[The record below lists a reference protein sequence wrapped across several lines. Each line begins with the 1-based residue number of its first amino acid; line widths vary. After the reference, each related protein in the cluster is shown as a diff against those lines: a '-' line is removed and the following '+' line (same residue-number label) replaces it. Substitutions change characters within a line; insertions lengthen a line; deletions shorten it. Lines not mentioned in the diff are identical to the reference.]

1 MGIGNIVKRLNDVMW
16 KDDGVAGDAQRL
28 EQIVWILFLKVYDD
42 KENYGNFMI
51 LILNQYYQK
60 N

>member
-1 MGIGNIVKRLNDVMW
+1 MGISNIVKRLNDVMW

-42 KENYGNFMI
+42 KEKLWRGN
-51 LILNQYYQK
+51 
-60 N
+60 